1 MATMRIIPTFRPIKD
16 SHLRLCLT
24 LEAPAIEHFALEGRK
39 ERLRIVLAPQ
49 AIATART
56 QS

>member
-1 MATMRIIPTFRPIKD
+1 MRVVPTFQPIND
-16 SHLRLCLT
+16 SHLRLCLAFG
-24 LEAPAIEHFALEGRK
+24 APAIEHFALKGRK

-49 AIATART
+49 PIATART